1 LVKSSTRVNNLFEM
15 AADENFL
22 PDEFFAEKE
31 ISREIYAHPVFGK
44 ALRYGWLM
52 YQWTHAVLIPVIVCS
67 KMFIICKTKRFF

>member
-1 LVKSSTRVNNLFEM
+1 M

-52 YQWTHAVLIPVIVCS
+52 YQWTHVVSIPVIVCTIV
-67 KMFIICKTKRFF
+67 FII